1 MACSPYYLRGMTTG
15 LHELGPENG
24 TLTVRTGRSGAAA
37 KAGHDLLIDVT
48 AWSATIDA
56 GERPTVALDADAP
69 SLRVREGTGGIQAL
83 ADDDKQNI
91 RQTIDDE
98 ILRRGAITFRST
110 AVETSEDG
118 ARLSVQ

>member
-1 MACSPYYLRGMTTG
+1 MACSPYYLRGMVTG
-15 LHELGPENG
+15 IHELGPDNG

-48 AWSATIDA
+48 AWSATIDV
-56 GERPTVALDADAP
+56 GEQTTVALDADAT

-83 ADDDKQNI
+83 GDDDKQNI

-98 ILRRGAITFRST
+98 VLKREA
-110 AVETSEDG
+110 
-118 ARLSVQ
+118 